1 MKTVILKSGASFSP
15 AQKKIKYKSLISIM
29 VTLDNIHQ
37 KKIGE
42 LKNIDVHEC
51 KTELDNLVNQ
61 RKQILDS
68 HIKSDST
75 KLMQINEKIDILQ
88 KKIDGASNQKFLR
101 DYYLDTGEILFKY
114 YDSIENISTRPRKNS
129 NLSDEKQSGILSY
142 LNTDSEAEP
151 TTSSET
157 ETESRETR
165 QTERQDYFSG
175 PTSREDLRHEY
186 LDKIENKDRGKKT
199 KKQTIKFKCVPN
211 NCENCKIELS
221 HIHSEGIVECK
232 NCGLL
237 QTILNDT
244 DRASYKDPPK
254 ESCYYS
260 YRRSNHFNEWI
271 AQFQGKETTQIPK
284 TVLVQVVTEIKKE
297 RIRNLNELTTQKV
310 RAILKKLKLNKYYEH
325 IPHIINQLN
334 GQPPP
339 YMSRSTE
346 ELLRIMFQKIQGP
359 FLEFCPKKRKNFLSY
374 SYVLHKF
381 VELLDLPHLKPLF
394 PLLKSREKLHS
405 QDMIWQKICERVGWT
420 FHKSM

>member
-1 MKTVILKSGASFSP
+1 
-15 AQKKIKYKSLISIM
+15 M

-37 KKIGE
+37 SKVIQI
-42 LKNIDVHEC
+42 KNIDANKCQIELNELID
-51 KTELDNLVNQ
+51 KRKDILKSTESNATELML
-61 RKQILDS
+61 
-68 HIKSDST
+68 
-75 KLMQINEKIDILQ
+75 INEKIESLKHNIEGGSD
-88 KKIDGASNQKFLR
+88 NKFLR
-101 DYYLDTGEILFKY
+101 DYYLETGEILFKY
-114 YDSIENISTRPRKNS
+114 YDSIENISSSPSKS
-129 NLSDEKQSGILSY
+129 NLSNTNSNNTDNNIGILSY
-142 LNTDSEAEP
+142 LNK
-151 TTSSET
+151 TSSLSSLKDEDNSET
-157 ETESRETR
+157 EYSQDEIENDDKDEDCEDQEDDIDETKIDDE
-165 QTERQDYFSG
+165 TFFTG
-175 PTSREDLRHEY
+175 PTSREDLRHQY
-186 LDKIENKDRGKKT
+186 LDKIESTHSTTKKKKT
-199 KKQTIKFKCVPN
+199 TIKFKCFQN
-211 NCENCKIELS
+211 NCEHCKTELS
-221 HIHSEGIVECK
+221 HIHSEGIVECQ
-232 NCGLL
+232 NCGVL

-244 DRASYKDPPK
+244 DKASYKDPPK

-284 TVLVQVVTEIKKE
+284 SVLVQVVTEIKKE
-297 RIRNLNELTTQKV
+297 RIRNINELSTLKV

-405 QDMIWQKICERVGWT
+405 QDQIWQKICDRVGWT

>member
-1 MKTVILKSGASFSP
+1 
-15 AQKKIKYKSLISIM
+15 M

-37 KKIGE
+37 KKVGE
-42 LKNIDVHEC
+42 IKNIDVSKC
-51 KTELDNLVNQ
+51 KKELDEFINQ
-61 RKQILDS
+61 RNIILES
-68 HIKSDST
+68 SSQSDSIT
-75 KLMQINEKIDILQ
+75 LMQINEKIDTL
-88 KKIDGASNQKFLR
+88 KKQIDGASNQKFLR

-114 YDSIENISTRPRKNS
+114 YDSIENISTTRPRGYS
-129 NLSDEKQSGILSY
+129 NVSTDKDSGILSY
-142 LNTDSEAEP
+142 LNTDSNDSDTGEEQKHI
-151 TTSSET
+151 EN
-157 ETESRETR
+157 
-165 QTERQDYFSG
+165 QTEKKQESYFSG

-186 LDKIENKDRGKKT
+186 LDKIENKEKGKKT
-199 KKQTIKFKCVPN
+199 KKQTIKFKCTPN
-211 NCENCKIELS
+211 NCPNCKIELS

-237 QTILNDT
+237 QNILNDT

-284 TVLVQVVTEIKKE
+284 SVLVQVVTEIKKE
-297 RIRNLNELTTQKV
+297 RIKNLNELTTQKV

-374 SYVLHKF
+374 SYVLHKV

-394 PLLKSREKLHS
+394 PLLKSREKLHQ
-405 QDMIWQKICERVGWT
+405 QDQIWQKICERVGWT